1 MSLLA
6 INNVNG
12 AEEEIDDE
20 IRRFNTTELRQVLLE
35 DGEGKRNEDRDSEE
49 REDVGGWEVRH
60 GWEEQGREEYL
71 GWLSD
76 VSRLSTVLC
85 ILIFCVYICVD

>member
-1 MSLLA
+1 MSLPA
-6 INNVNG
+6 INNANG
-12 AEEEIDDE
+12 EEEDSDNE
-20 IRRFNTTELRQVLLE
+20 FRRFNTTELRQALSE

-71 GWLSD
+71 GWLNN
-76 VSRLSTVLC
+76 VS
-85 ILIFCVYICVD
+85 